1 MCHRKGPLLPKTS
14 KRTPCYRKAL
24 AESVVHVAVVAQ
36 SADAEAGTKPY
47 SLLKMSTSPSLSSAS
62 AAVSLQK
69 KRARDRRAQQ
79 TFRNKKNGQISQLQS
94 QVAASKNLTAK
105 YEAQIQKLQQLCE
118 SLRQANEMLIAKQ
131 NCVSS
136 FIHFWESLSTPPD
149 ITGSCPTYSSRPLQL
164 CQRQIL
170 SPDSRVFPSTSTSIS
185 PLNLQVPGTTRD
197 VSTAPD
203 SNPSVIASPSPD
215 PPLWSLTPRLMM
227 AEDMDLNAPWVGNP
241 QLARS
246 CPELPRPLELLYGS
260 KQNPLVN
267 LIHNRARNRSVL
279 DPERLAYG
287 WLTYLYV
294 KWISDPT
301 EARYNR
307 LPDFMKPVPE
317 QLKYPH
323 ISTLGG
329 LVWPKMRAN
338 LMPRQHLYDM
348 SRLVSLMAC
357 CVKVRWPWG
366 QNILCP
372 TTDSAEYT
380 IRQEFYDTFMSL
392 EGWGL
397 TKEFLREYPELL
409 EGQDYESIHY
419 EVV

>member
-1 MCHRKGPLLPKTS
+1 M
-14 KRTPCYRKAL
+14 
-24 AESVVHVAVVAQ
+24 
-36 SADAEAGTKPY
+36 
-47 SLLKMSTSPSLSSAS
+47 MS
-62 AAVSLQK
+62 
-69 KRARDRRAQQ
+69 
-79 TFRNKKNGQISQLQS
+79 
-94 QVAASKNLTAK
+94 
-105 YEAQIQKLQQLCE
+105 
-118 SLRQANEMLIAKQ
+118 
-131 NCVSS
+131 
-136 FIHFWESLSTPPD
+136 
-149 ITGSCPTYSSRPLQL
+149 
-164 CQRQIL
+164 
-170 SPDSRVFPSTSTSIS
+170 
-185 PLNLQVPGTTRD
+185 
-197 VSTAPD
+197 
-203 SNPSVIASPSPD
+203 
-215 PPLWSLTPRLMM
+215 
-227 AEDMDLNAPWVGNP
+227 EDMDLNAPWVDNP
-241 QLARS
+241 RLARS

-301 EARYNR
+301 EARYER

-348 SRLVSLMAC
+348 TRLVSLMAC

-372 TTDSAEYT
+372 TDTAEYT
-380 IRQEFYDTFMSL
+380 IRQEFYETFMSL
-392 EGWGL
+392 DGWGL
-397 TKEFLREYPELL
+397 TNEFLREYPELL

-419 EVV
+419 VVV

>member
-1 MCHRKGPLLPKTS
+1 MSQLSATRRHRISECECGNKINPLV
-14 KRTPCYRKAL
+14 
-24 AESVVHVAVVAQ
+24 E
-36 SADAEAGTKPY
+36 
-47 SLLKMSTSPSLSSAS
+47 MSTNPPLSTAL
-62 AAVSLQK
+62 SLQK

-79 TFRNKKNGQISQLQS
+79 TLRNKKNGQISQLQS
-94 QVAASKNLTAK
+94 QVAASEDLAVH
-105 YEAQIQKLQQLCE
+105 YEVRVQKLQQLCE

-136 FIHFWESLSTPPD
+136 FIHSWECLPAPPD
-149 ITGSCPTYSSRPLQL
+149 TSSTCLTSSGNFQHS
-164 CQRQIL
+164 QSQVL
-170 SPDSRVFPSTSTSIS
+170 SPGSSASSSTSTLTS
-185 PLNLQVPGTTRD
+185 PFGLPVPGNTRGILTTPN
-197 VSTAPD
+197 SIPPATA
-203 SNPSVIASPSPD
+203 SSSPD

-227 AEDMDLNAPWVGNP
+227 SEDADLNALWVGNP

-294 KWISDPT
+294 KWMSDPT
-301 EARYNR
+301 EARYTR

-372 TTDSAEYT
+372 TDSAEYT

-397 TKEFLREYPELL
+397 TEEFLREYPELL
-409 EGQDYESIHY
+409 EGQDYESVHY
-419 EVV
+419 EVM

>member
-1 MCHRKGPLLPKTS
+1 MF
-14 KRTPCYRKAL
+14 
-24 AESVVHVAVVAQ
+24 
-36 SADAEAGTKPY
+36 
-47 SLLKMSTSPSLSSAS
+47 KMSTSPSLSSAL
-62 AAVSLQK
+62 SLQN

-79 TFRNKKNGQISQLQS
+79 TLRNKKNGQISQLQS
-94 QVAASKNLTAK
+94 QLIASKDLTAN
-105 YEAQIQKLQQLCE
+105 YEGQIQKLQEICE
-118 SLRQANEMLIAKQ
+118 SLRQTNEMLIAKQ
-131 NCVSS
+131 NCVSLS
-136 FIHFWESLSTPPD
+136 IHSWQSLLAPPH
-149 ITGSCPTYSSRPLQL
+149 ISSNCTVDLTRHSQHS
-164 CQRQIL
+164 QRKAL
-170 SPDSRVFPSTSTSIS
+170 SPESRASPSTSTLTSLHDL
-185 PLNLQVPGTTRD
+185 PVPGDTRGVLTTANSLPL
-197 VSTAPD
+197 VT
-203 SNPSVIASPSPD
+203 ASPSLE
-215 PPLWSLTPRLMM
+215 PPLWILTPRLMM
-227 AEDMDLNAPWVGNP
+227 SKDPDLNAPWVGNP

-294 KWISDPT
+294 KWISDST
-301 EARYNR
+301 EARYKR

-329 LVWPKMRAN
+329 LVWPKLRAN
-338 LMPRQHLYDM
+338 LMPRQHLYDLT
-348 SRLVSLMAC
+348 RLVGLMAC

-372 TTDSAEYT
+372 TNTAEYT

-392 EGWGL
+392 EGWGM
-397 TKEFLREYPELL
+397 TNEFLREYPELL
-409 EGQDYESIHY
+409 EGQDYESVHY